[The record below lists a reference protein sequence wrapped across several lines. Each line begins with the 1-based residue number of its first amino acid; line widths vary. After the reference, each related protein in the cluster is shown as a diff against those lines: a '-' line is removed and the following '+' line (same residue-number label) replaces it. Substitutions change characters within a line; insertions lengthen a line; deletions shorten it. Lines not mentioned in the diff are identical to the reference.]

1 LPNNADDAAFMQHF
15 HEWAQRDSS
24 VVGPL
29 GGPDKATPGIG
40 NGYNAF
46 VSMNALKL
54 AMRSSNFTGKADT
67 DKLIS
72 ALEDVRIPQGPDAP
86 DGPVIMNKA
95 DHQGRMT
102 SYLLKINGQQ
112 EDVLLAS
119 PPESLPPIGTCQV
132 S

>member
-1 LPNNADDAAFMQHF
+1 
-15 HEWAQRDSS
+15 
-24 VVGPL
+24 
-29 GGPDKATPGIG
+29 
-40 NGYNAF
+40 
-46 VSMNALKL
+46 MNALKL

-72 ALEDVRIPQGPDAP
+72 ALEDLRIPQGPDAP